1 MRVTFV
7 FGRRSD
13 REICLKLQV
22 DLSPNALALPSD
34 PARELARPGSI
45 KGLTR
50 AIPLLVKRPLRVAD
64 STDRRNT
71 LPITLGGGFVA

>member
-7 FGRRSD
+7 FERGSD
-13 REICLKLQV
+13 REICPIVQD

-45 KGLTR
+45 KDL
-50 AIPLLVKRPLRVAD
+50 ILVPAL
-64 STDRRNT
+64 
-71 LPITLGGGFVA
+71 IGGASVD